1 MWPLTFHEP
10 KDFLPADENEQTE
23 EENRFLEIRGSLFYT
38 TIVGHVVTWLEHMSD
53 TCHSVSCVRHLGY
66 RHCTPRGMS
75 CYLDI
80 YVCM

>member
-1 MWPLTFHEP
+1 MWPLTFHQP
-10 KDFLPADENEQTE
+10 KDFLPSDENEQTE

-53 TCHSVSCVRHLGY
+53 MCHVSDTWDTDTAPLGAY
-66 RHCTPRGMS
+66 PV
-75 CYLDI
+75 YLDI